1 MAELKCPVC
10 GATIDVNS
18 TTICTVCGFEYRIFS
33 SPLPEDVDAVE
44 KKRIEIAKRNYES
57 LSSCQNENER
67 LCDQVNALNDQI
79 AQLKKEL
86 EENAVKEAKVPFYL
100 LQEDTRTG
108 RHKLHHLEAGVHSF
122 GGDVAAGDVVC
133 DFHHTIDASSPLTQ
147 FIIKAIRDDS
157 GKYSF
162 FIQNHADERLFVN
175 NIEVQSEMRINP
187 GGSISLE
194 TYEFQLLRA

>member
-10 GATIDVNS
+10 GTPIDVNS

-33 SPLPEDVDAVE
+33 SPLPEDVDAIE
-44 KKRIEIAKRNYES
+44 KKRIE
-57 LSSCQNENER
+57 NEQLR
-67 LCDQVNALNDQI
+67 GQVSALNAQI
-79 AQLKKEL
+79 ALLKTEL
-86 EENAVKEAKVPFYL
+86 EENAVKETKVPFYL
-100 LQEDTRTG
+100 LQEDSRTG

-133 DFHHTIDASSPLTQ
+133 DFHHTIDASAPLTQ

-175 NIEVQSEMRINP
+175 NIEVQNEMRINP

>member
-10 GATIDVNS
+10 GTPIDVNS

-33 SPLPEDVDAVE
+33 SPLPEDVDAIE
-44 KKRIEIAKRNYES
+44 KKRIEIAKRNYDS
-57 LSSCQNENER
+57 LSICQKENEQLR
-67 LCDQVNALNDQI
+67 GQVSALNAQI
-79 AQLKKEL
+79 ALLKTEL
-86 EENAVKEAKVPFYL
+86 EENAVKETKVPFYL
-100 LQEDTRTG
+100 LQEDSRTG

-133 DFHHTIDASSPLTQ
+133 DFHHTIDASAPLTQ
-147 FIIKAIRDDS
+147 FIIKAICDDS

-162 FIQNHADERLFVN
+162 FIQNHANDRIFVN
-175 NIEVQSEMRINP
+175 NNELQGEARINP
-187 GGSISLE
+187 GGSISLD